1 MRIFLVGY
9 MCAGKTTLGK
19 VLAESFSYDFIDLD
33 DYIAETQ
40 DLSVPDYFNLYGEES
55 FRKTEYSSLRELL
68 SKENFV
74 MATGGGTPCFFDNMN
89 LMNEKGV
96 TVYLKASESELLN
109 RLKELRS
116 DRPLVKDKNAKELV
130 SFVHEHLEGRIPF
143 YEESHLTV
151 DVDNWDVDVLS
162 KEVINTLLKK

>member
-55 FRKTEYSSLRELL
+55 FRNTEYTSLRDLL

-89 LMNEKGV
+89 LMKEKGV
-96 TVYLKASESELLN
+96 TVYLKASEEELLE

-116 DRPLVKDKNAKELV
+116 DRPLVKDKNTKELV
-130 SFVHEHLEGRIPF
+130 SFVHEHLKGRIPF

-151 DVDNWDVDVLS
+151 DVDKWDVDVLS
-162 KEVINTLLKK
+162 KEVINALLKK